1 MIVGVG
7 IDIVELERIQ
17 KIIGRQESAFLE
29 RIFTERERKNVPLGE
44 ARKIEFVAGRYAA
57 KEAISKALGT
67 GIGKVF
73 SFQDAEILP
82 GETGKPNVCIDA
94 SLLERITG
102 KRGSFCHL
110 SISHSEKYAVAQ
122 VILEIREDLSAYRE

>member
-1 MIVGVG
+1 MIVGIG
-7 IDIVELERIQ
+7 IDIIELERIQ
-17 KIIGRQESAFLE
+17 KILSRQENTFLA
-29 RIFTERERKNVPLGE
+29 RIFTERERKNVPAGE
-44 ARKIEFVAGRYAA
+44 IRKVEFIAGRYAA

-73 SFQDAEILP
+73 SFQDAEVLS
-82 GETGKPNVCIDA
+82 GENGKPNVCMDD

-102 KRGSFCHL
+102 QKGCVCHL

-122 VILEIREDLSAYRE
+122 VILEMRGDLSAYRE